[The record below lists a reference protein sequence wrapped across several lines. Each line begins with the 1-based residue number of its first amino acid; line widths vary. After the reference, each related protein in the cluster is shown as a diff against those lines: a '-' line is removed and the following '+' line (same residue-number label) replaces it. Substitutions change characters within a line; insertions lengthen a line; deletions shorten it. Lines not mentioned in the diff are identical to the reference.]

1 MKWEV
6 TLAEEVYR
14 DPKSPYWYYQVPVLD
29 AKGHVIRYER
39 RSTKRKDQQEARR
52 VAQRKVAEV
61 LDRQQHGVK
70 DDPLLLDFVG
80 DCVAATEAAGKSDLK
95 NQVVYK
101 NWLSETLGRKQLRVS
116 QLDKALLTELRRRFS
131 GEGKS
136 EGSCNNLMTFLISV
150 YNQADSLNLAVP
162 NNQKFDGLKVRVK
175 QKTRYLM
182 AGEEERLLFELDP
195 QRSHAVGGYP
205 KDFEERSKKYP
216 VLQQMLQDQW
226 DLAVT
231 LIDTGLRHSEAT
243 ETGLWC
249 DVDTANFSSLNF
261 YREKVGSE
269 GHLAC
274 TDRLSQIL
282 ERRFRQFGNSPYIF
296 AHRDN
301 PMKPRGYAPKGI
313 SRAIERAN
321 LNADHMVKRYGRFT
335 AMHCFR
341 HTFASRLV
349 QGGMSLY
356 SVAGLL
362 GHSDVKMTQ
371 RYAHLSPQRDA
382 ARAAEILNGVAT

>member
-1 MKWEV
+1 MVVEI
-6 TLAEEVYR
+6 YR
-14 DPKSPYWYYQVPVLD
+14 RPNSPYFWSKVPILD
-29 AKGHVIRYER
+29 ATGRVVDYDRK
-39 RSTKRKDQQEARR
+39 STKRKDRAEARR
-52 VAQRKVAEV
+52 VAQQKLKET
-61 LDRQQHGVK
+61 LDRGQHGIK
-70 DDPLLLDFVG
+70 EDPLLLDFVG
-80 DCVAATEAAGKSDLK
+80 DCVDATRAAGKADLK
-95 NQVVYK
+95 NQDVYK
-101 NWLSETLGRKQLRVS
+101 KWLSETLGRRQLRVS

-162 NNQKFDGLKVRVK
+162 SNQKFDGLKVKVK

-182 AGEEERLLFELDP
+182 DGEEEKLLFELDP
-195 QRSHAVGGYP
+195 RREHAVGGFP
-205 KDFEERSKKYP
+205 KDFEERTKRYP
-216 VLQQMLQDQW
+216 ALQQMLQDQW

-249 DVDTANFSSLNF
+249 DVDTVNFSSLNF
-261 YREKVGSE
+261 YREKVGNE

-296 AHRDN
+296 AHRDD

-313 SRAIERAN
+313 SRAIERAD

-335 AMHCFR
+335 AMHSFR

-356 SVAGLL
+356 SVSKLL

-371 RYAHLSPQRDA
+371 RYAHLSPQEDA
-382 ARAAEILNGVAT
+382 ARAAAILNERIG